1 MYTATV
7 VLAAVLGVAVIVMGA
22 AYLIA
27 PVANAKGFG
36 LPDWPDGTL
45 AAWLNIKGIRDLAM
59 GAAILVL
66 LATAGPHA
74 MGWYLLV
81 AAVVP
86 IGDAVIVL
94 RHRGSK
100 VLALAMH
107 GGTALVVAAV
117 AAVLLLA
124 G

>member
-7 VLAAVLGVAVIVMGA
+7 VLAAVLGVAVIVMGT
-22 AYLIA
+22 AYLLA
-27 PVANAKGFG
+27 PVTNAKGFG
-36 LPDWPDGTL
+36 LPEWPEGTL
-45 AAWLNIKGIRDLAM
+45 AAWLNVKGIRDLGM
-59 GAAILVL
+59 GVGILVL

-81 AAVVP
+81 SAIVP
-86 IGDAVIVL
+86 IGDATIVL
-94 RHRGSK
+94 RHKGSK

-107 GGTALVVAAV
+107 GGTAVVVAAV

>member
-1 MYTATV
+1 MHTATV
-7 VLAAVLGVAVIVMGA
+7 VLAAVLGVAVIAMGA

-27 PVANAKGFG
+27 PTANAKGFG

-45 AAWLNIKGIRDLAM
+45 AAWLNVKGIRDVALGVAL
-59 GAAILVL
+59 LVL
-66 LATAGPHA
+66 LAAVGPHA

-81 AAVVP
+81 SALVP

-100 VLALAMH
+100 VLAYAMH
-107 GGTALVVAAV
+107 GLTALVVIAV
-117 AAVLLLA
+117 AAALLLA